1 MKRLIAAVSFAVL
14 ASPVLATPFE
24 QNELDR
30 QLPNIEFPSVS
41 AYVAGSSAPFEQ
53 SELDRMLPSLGEEY
67 PRFAATAGDTMSDS
81 SNATEADSANVW
93 ANDYHFI
100 APAQ

>member
-53 SELDRMLPSLGEEY
+53 NQLDRVLPSLGGENA
-67 PRFAATAGDTMSDS
+67 RFAAAAGDTVSDRS
-81 SNATEADSANVW
+81 IATEAGSTNVW
-93 ANDYHFI
+93 ANDYNFI

>member
-41 AYVAGSSAPFEQ
+41 SYVAGSSAPFEQ
-53 SELDRMLPSLGEEY
+53 NQLDRMLPSLGSDNVRY
-67 PRFAATAGDTMSDS
+67 AATAGSTMSDAGS
-81 SNATEADSANVW
+81 ASEAGSTNVW
-93 ANDYHFI
+93 ANDYNFI